1 MSSRRAARPSTPST
15 STRAAANSI
24 ASGRPSSLRQI
35 STTGLAFASVSVK
48 SSTIAVT
55 RSTNNC
61 TAGELATSVAVSFD
75 DGCGLP
81 SGPRRY
87 SLSPAT
93 RSGSLLVARI
103 LTPGAPP
110 RTAAANLLAASMT
123 CSQLS
128 STSSIRLSLR
138 PPIRP
143 CSGSVGAN
151 FQSEHGRNRARHQAR
166 VAKGRKIHQPDTV
179 FRAGD
184 HALGDGQ
191 CESGLADTS
200 GSDDRHQALTRK
212 SRDKRRYGF
221 LAANHPSCRE
231 GEIVERRRRSCR
243 RRRNPR
249 CLLTTHRGNK
259 IVASSWNGDDVAIA
273 ALAVTERAAQ
283 SAYLNL

>member
-138 PPIRP
+138 PPVRP
-143 CSGSVGAN
+143 CSGSVVPISSPSTVATALGTRRGSPRGARSTS
-151 FQSEHGRNRARHQAR
+151 QTLSSEPAIMRSATASAR
-166 VAKGRKIHQPDTV
+166 VVLPIPPGPTIVT
-179 FRAGD
+179 
-184 HALGDGQ
+184 
-191 CESGLADTS
+191 
-200 GSDDRHQALTRK
+200 
-212 SRDKRRYGF
+212 KR
-221 LAANHPSCRE
+221 
-231 GEIVERRRRSCR
+231 
-243 RRRNPR
+243 
-249 CLLTTHRGNK
+249 
-259 IVASSWNGDDVAIA
+259 
-273 ALAVTERAAQ
+273 
-283 SAYLNL
+283 